1 LLKQLLTLSAGEGA
15 ARGLHALAF
24 FVLARRTGPAEMG
37 AFGLAQSIALYGVLA
52 VQRGL
57 EIPATLRTVRE
68 PERAGAL
75 RAALL
80 ALRLPVFAGLTL
92 LALAWGDPLL
102 TAMAGLWLASALQV
116 RWLLLARQ
124 HSGAVAAASL
134 LAAGAFAAAAVAG
147 LPLVW
152 VAVAL
157 SAGELAGAAM
167 LWFAA
172 HTPLE
177 RPGPL
182 TAEVQREAW
191 PYLGALLAGN
201 LLYSLDVFVLG
212 AVKGDREVGLYLA
225 AYRLITAMSPV
236 LGALQSSALP
246 YFGQLYPDAP
256 AARALARR
264 VAARSTA
271 VAAVVAAALAA
282 SAGWL
287 VPFLYGEAFRP
298 AAGLA
303 PFFAAALVAQVP
315 RMVFRQSLLAF
326 GGQRADLVN
335 VLLAVAVNA
344 ALDAVLAPAYG
355 AWGCAVATLCTESAM
370 LLFTLRACRRR
381 GCA

>member
-1 LLKQLLTLSAGEGA
+1 MLKQLLTLSAGEGA

-24 FVLARRTGPAEMG
+24 FVLARQTGPSEMG
-37 AFGLAQSIALYGVLA
+37 AFGLAQSIAMYGVLA

-68 PERAGAL
+68 PGRAGAL

-80 ALRLPVFAGLTL
+80 ALRLPVFAGLAL
-92 LALAWGDPLL
+92 LALAWADPLL
-102 TAMAGLWLASALQV
+102 TAMAGMWLAAALQV
-116 RWLLLARQ
+116 RWLLVARQ

-134 LAAGAFAAAAVAG
+134 LAAGAFAAAAAAG

-152 VAVAL
+152 VAAAL
-157 SAGELAGAAM
+157 SAGELAGAAWT
-167 LWFAA
+167 WFAA
-172 HTPLE
+172 RTRLE

-182 TAEVQREAW
+182 TAEVQREGW
-191 PYLGALLAGN
+191 PYLGAILIGN

-212 AVKGDREVGLYLA
+212 AVKDDREVGLYLA
-225 AYRLITAMSPV
+225 AYRLITAFSPV

-264 VAARSTA
+264 VASRGAA
-271 VAAVVAAALAA
+271 VAAAVAVALAVA
-282 SAGWL
+282 GGWL

-298 AAGLA
+298 AAGLV
-303 PFFAAALVAQVP
+303 PLFAGGLIAQVP
-315 RMVFRQSLLAF
+315 RMVFRQALLAF
-326 GGQRADLVN
+326 GGQRDDLVN
-335 VLLAVAVNA
+335 VTLAVAVNA

-355 AWGCAVATLCTESAM
+355 AWGCAVATLGTETAM
-370 LLFTLRACRRR
+370 LVFTLRACRRR